1 MGELQCVAIV
11 MWAVVV
17 WGRGGASVL
26 QYGEITVLGSCFVG
40 VQFRDV
46 KVQGMVVRGSCSV
59 VELQCKGVAVYMSC

>member
-11 MWAVVV
+11 MRAIVV

-26 QYGEITVLGSCFVG
+26 QSGEIAVREKCFVG

-46 KVQGMVVRGSCSV
+46 KVQGNGG
-59 VELQCKGVAVYMSC
+59 KGQLRCGKVAV